1 MGVPY
6 FFGEL
11 SRKYPDIVK
20 QGIRLGFDWVM
31 PDTNGLIHPI
41 CQEVIKDNPD
51 LKDNKELEWLMA
63 CAIVKKLKWLVEFT
77 NAENM
82 FIAIDGPPPMAKIKQ
97 QRLRRFKS
105 SSDRALKNSI
115 LKKWKLIEEK
125 QQWNTAAI
133 TPGTGFMK
141 RLALLINMKIES
153 GWFGENV
160 HVEFSS
166 ASKPGEGEHKIKD
179 KINQLYKLSKEDED
193 SDPPKIA
200 IHGLDADLIFLTMSS
215 GCPGIHL
222 MRESEQIYGK
232 RHTNNSD
239 NSDSSIAYVDM
250 DLVRKYAVDMM
261 VPLQGMK
268 PMDTVRDW
276 IALCYLLGN
285 DFLPHFP
292 SLSVKNN
299 GLQRL
304 VESYNTAA
312 RQLVV
317 KLDRKTWSLDIET
330 VQSLAA
336 VLSGDEVRA
345 IRNYNNNNHRAGRQF
360 QSFDEEWGA
369 IQKLQPPP
377 EDTVMVGRGSEG
389 QWKCRYYKQYMNTDS
404 FEEVYKLCQ
413 EYYRGLVWVTN
424 YYFGSCPDWN
434 WFYPS
439 DYAPFV
445 SDFARAKYL
454 DVSFTDPGKPLAPG
468 HQLLLC
474 LPVGARELMP
484 ERYRK
489 LVEPNGKLSDLYP
502 EKCMEDLLWKS
513 QHWQGIPKLPAF
525 DPVRVLKEALRIDA
539 SK

>member
-11 SRKYPDIVK
+11 SRRYPDIVK

-31 PDTNGLIHPI
+31 PDTNGLIHPT
-41 CQEVIKDNPD
+41 CQEVMRDNPD
-51 LKDNKELEWLMA
+51 IKDRKELEWRMA
-63 CAIVKKLKWLVEFT
+63 CAIVTKLKWLVEFT
-77 NAENM
+77 NSKNM

-105 SSDRALKNSI
+105 SSDRMLKNSV
-115 LKKWKLIEEK
+115 LAKWKLPAEK

-141 RLALLINMKIES
+141 RLALLINLKIKRE
-153 GWFGENV
+153 WFGEGVN
-160 HVEFSS
+160 VEFSS
-166 ASKPGEGEHKIKD
+166 ASEPGEGEHKIKD
-179 KINQLYKLSKEDED
+179 KINKLYKLAKK
-193 SDPPKIA
+193 DPPKIA

-232 RHTNNSD
+232 RHG
-239 NSDSSIAYVDM
+239 DSSIAYVDM
-250 DLVRKYAVDMM
+250 DLVRKYAVEMM
-261 VPLQGMK
+261 VPLNGMR
-268 PMDTVRDW
+268 PIDVVRDW
-276 IALCYLLGN
+276 IALCYFLGN

-304 VESYNTAA
+304 VESYNTAG
-312 RQLVV
+312 RRLVV
-317 KLDRKTWSLDIET
+317 RDGDAWALDIET

-336 VLSGDEVRA
+336 VLAGDEVRA
-345 IRNYNNNNHRAGRQF
+345 IRDYSARTHHRPGRQF
-360 QSFDEEWGA
+360 RSFDEEWEA
-369 IQKLQPPP
+369 IQRLQPPP
-377 EDTVMVGRGSEG
+377 DDTVMVGRGSEG
-389 QWKCRYYKQYMNTDS
+389 QWKHRYYNQYMGTDS
-404 FEEVYKLCQ
+404 FEEVYKMCQ

-445 SDFARAKYL
+445 SDFARAKYSE
-454 DVSFTDPGKPLAPG
+454 VEFKNEGGPLAPG
-468 HQLLLC
+468 EQLLLC
-474 LPVGARELMP
+474 LPVFASELMP
-484 ERYRK
+484 LRYRK
-489 LVEPNGKLSDLYP
+489 LVKEGGKLSDLYP
-502 EKCMEDLLWKS
+502 ESCEEDLLWKS

-525 DPVRVLKEALRIDA
+525 NPVRVLKEARKIDA
-539 SK
+539 K